1 MLNVM
6 LEQNKKPLH
15 RRSENMKTINRKKWI
30 YILPLLV
37 FALTFAFATPAL
49 AQDGAG
55 WRTAHSRSG

>member
-1 MLNVM
+1 
-6 LEQNKKPLH
+6 
-15 RRSENMKTINRKKWI
+15 MKTINRKKWI